1 MSTTNILDLNNR
13 IDELEKNSG
22 GGGSADSAKRSDIA
36 TEFSTETS
44 YTAGN
49 FVYYEG
55 KLYQFNADHSA
66 GAWDPTDVVEANVTD
81 QIVSNKS
88 AIDGLTASDVA
99 YDNTDSGLTATNVQN
114 AVDELSE
121 SYPADK
127 VILSDGVTSVE
138 DALDGLNVSGYDIT
152 LNTTNVQKQTVQIA
166 KLGKVLIISACFTT
180 KASPGTDIGVIKYN
194 GQAVTL
200 ATGAYCVAASDG
212 TGHVVQISA
221 DGSITFV
228 TTPVGSKWYNIMFIV
243 TLA

>member
-13 IDELEKNSG
+13 IDELEKNS

-49 FVYYEG
+49 FVYHDG

-66 GAWDPTDVVEANVTD
+66 GAWNPTDVVEANVTD
-81 QIVSNKS
+81 QIVSNKA

-138 DALDGLNVSGYDIT
+138 DALDAVMPRTASGTTAAQLTTALSALTAEQKALCAFAVNGNDIILRQGQT
-152 LNTTNVQKQTVQIA
+152 AVQYGSFSVTSAGIKEYRYNTILSKFYEYTW
-166 KLGKVLIISACFTT
+166 TT
-180 KASPGTDIGVIKYN
+180 SRAEQEI
-194 GQAVTL
+194 AVTSWTL
-200 ATGAYCVAASDG
+200 YYQG
-212 TGHVVQISA
+212 TPIS
-221 DGSITFV
+221 
-228 TTPVGSKWYNIMFIV
+228 
-243 TLA
+243 

>member
-13 IDELEKNSG
+13 IDELEKNS

-49 FVYYEG
+49 FVYHDG

-66 GAWDPTDVVEANVTD
+66 GAWNPTDVVEANVTD
-81 QIVSNKS
+81 QIVSNKA

-138 DALDGLNVSGYDIT
+138 NKLDANNLGTVVNITSYTTTKYVAPSDGYLQLSATASTDTKMKATIYGADETNGFALSVTYNQINSFNSVYVKKGMKIAI
-152 LNTTNVQKQTVQIA
+152 TTNENNGIA
-166 KLGKVLIISACFTT
+166 
-180 KASPGTDIGVIKYN
+180 Y
-194 GQAVTL
+194 
-200 ATGAYCVAASDG
+200 
-212 TGHVVQISA
+212 
-221 DGSITFV
+221 FV
-228 TTPVGSKWYNIMFIV
+228 PI
-243 TLA
+243 A